1 MNVLTGLHNF
11 LQFVNDNWG
20 LIAATALLAM
30 AVFKKI
36 VNFFSKSDEEKIAI
50 AKQQIQETMLKLVTK
65 AEKDYLTWVS
75 AGEIKRSE
83 VIDEIFKKY
92 PVLSKVSNQEE
103 LVAWIDE
110 VINEAL
116 KKMRKIFEE
125 QNAKEKET
133 KETVEG

>member
-20 LIAATALLAM
+20 MICATVLLAL

-36 VNFFSKSDEEKIAI
+36 VDFFSKSTEEKIAI
-50 AKQQIQETMLKLVTK
+50 AKKQIQETMLKLVTK

-83 VIDEIFKKY
+83 VIDMIFKEY
-92 PVLSKVSNQEE
+92 PILSKVTNQEE
-103 LVAWIDE
+103 LILWIDK
-110 VINEAL
+110 VIDEAL
-116 KKMRKIFEE
+116 KKMREIFEK
-125 QNAKEKET
+125 QNAKE
-133 KETVEG
+133 TVEVVEE